1 MLKKKE
7 KIKKH
12 FPKRYQDILLIMKKI
27 ESKNMIA
34 NDIRISQKL
43 ENKCLLSIEKDILKC
58 KKNNC
63 KIAQKVYNF

>member
-1 MLKKKE
+1 
-7 KIKKH
+7 
-12 FPKRYQDILLIMKKI
+12 MKKI

-58 KKNNC
+58 KK
-63 KIAQKVYNF
+63 KITARLLKKFTTSSYKSRC

>member
-1 MLKKKE
+1 
-7 KIKKH
+7 
-12 FPKRYQDILLIMKKI
+12 MKKI

-58 KKNNC
+58 KKKNNC